1 MRKILLGTTAVV
13 GAAVLAP
20 GVAAAQEAPTVRI
33 GGFFRAYYGYT
44 QQTGRNSTTPSGL
57 ANNTNGQTNNLSQS
71 VVGVAPGAGL
81 TPSGTTGAN
90 AAGNQ
95 NLIPVTESNVG
106 GSNNIAT
113 QGLSTTGAGELGRL
127 SKNDFST
134 DAEVH
139 VFVNGKTA
147 NGLSYGAVI
156 EIAFNQ
162 QEGRNIVQ
170 QRASTG
176 KTTASIDEYY
186 AFVASP
192 IWGQIRFG
200 DEDGPVGGLMNSG
213 VITNFGTG
221 GVYGDRES
229 FVTRQ
234 AGVRTTTSPGSLG
247 DNTKIIY
254 LSPQFFGFDF
264 GASFAFNYGVG
275 EDTGCPSNQS
285 SGWCDS
291 SYAFTGASN
300 FGIAAAGPEMSV
312 RRNEYQAALRW
323 RGSLA
328 GVGLAVT
335 GGYVGSGAAKE
346 LSPLGVQR
354 SVFQPLGV
362 WQFGAQATAYGLTVG
377 AQYEHGYSNYFWG
390 NSMKGDRPMDQFFA
404 GASYTMGPW
413 TFGANYVMQTVEGAS
428 RTAYGYR
435 NNVLVTAPNPA
446 GAALM
451 RRLGYGIGGNYRL
464 APGLDLVAEYSSY
477 TVAERGRDLDPSSA
491 GVQDR
496 GTAKVFILG
505 TRLAF

>member
-13 GAAVLAP
+13 GAALLAP
-20 GVAAAQEAPTVRI
+20 SIAAAQEAPTVRI
-33 GGFFRAYYGYT
+33 GGFFRAYYGNT
-44 QQTGRNSTTPSGL
+44 QQSARNSTSPSGL
-57 ANNTNGQTNNLSQS
+57 ATNTAGATGNLAQQ
-71 VVGVAPGAGL
+71 G
-81 TPSGTTGAN
+81 SGTTVIGTN
-90 AAGNQ
+90 S
-95 NLIPVTESNVG
+95 TES
-106 GSNNIAT
+106 
-113 QGLSTTGAGELGRL
+113 AGHTARL
-127 SKNDFST
+127 DKNDFST

-186 AFVASP
+186 AFIASP
-192 IWGQIRFG
+192 TFGQIRFG

-234 AGVRTTTSPGSLG
+234 GNDRTTTSPGGLG

-275 EDTGCPSNQS
+275 EDTGCSSNQS

-300 FGIAAAGPEMSV
+300 FGVAAAGPEMSV
-312 RRNEYQAALRW
+312 RRNEYQGALRW

-328 GVGLAVT
+328 GVGLSVT

-346 LSPLGVQR
+346 LSPITNTQR

-362 WQFGAQATAYGLTVG
+362 WQVGAQATAYGLTVG
-377 AQYEHGYSNYFWG
+377 AQYEHGTSNFFWG
-390 NSMKGDRPMDQFFA
+390 NPMKGDRPMDQFFA
-404 GASYTMGPW
+404 GASYTVGPF
-413 TFGANYVMQTVEGAS
+413 TIGGNYVMQTVEGAS
-428 RTAYGYR
+428 RTSYGYTGG
-435 NNVLVTAPNPA
+435 VLTATPNPA
-446 GAALM
+446 GAGLM

-464 APGLDLVAEYSSY
+464 APGLDIVAEYSSY
-477 TVAERGRDLDPSSA
+477 TVAERGRDLDPSNP

-496 GTAKVFILG
+496 STAKVFILG

>member
-13 GAAVLAP
+13 GAALLAP
-20 GVAAAQEAPTVRI
+20 AVAVAQEAPTVRI
-33 GGFFRAYYGYT
+33 GGFFRAYYGNT
-44 QQTGRNSTTPSGL
+44 QQSGRNSTQPSTL
-57 ANNTNGQTNNLSQS
+57 ATNVSGATSNLQQQ
-71 VVGVAPGAGL
+71 A
-81 TPSGTTGAN
+81 TGSAES
-90 AAGNQ
+90 AGN
-95 NLIPVTESNVG
+95 
-106 GSNNIAT
+106 IA
-113 QGLSTTGAGELGRL
+113 RL

-186 AFVASP
+186 AFIASP
-192 IWGQIRFG
+192 TFGQIRFG

-213 VITNFGTG
+213 VVTNFGTG
-221 GVYGDRES
+221 GIYGDRES
-229 FVTRQ
+229 FVSRQ
-234 AGVRTTTSPGSLG
+234 ANVRTTTAPGSLG

-264 GASFAFNYGVG
+264 GASFAFNYNEG
-275 EDTGCPSNQS
+275 EDTGCSSNQS

-291 SYAFTGASN
+291 AYAFTGASN
-300 FGIAAAGPEMSV
+300 FGIAAAGPNMSV

-335 GGYVGSGAAKE
+335 GGYVGAGAARE
-346 LSPLGVQR
+346 LTVQGTQAR
-354 SVFQPLGV
+354 LYNNLNVFQV
-362 WQFGAQATAYGLTVG
+362 GAQATAYGLTVG
-377 AQYEHGYSNYFWG
+377 AQYEHGDSNFFWG
-390 NSMKGDRPMDQFFA
+390 NTLRGDRPMDQFFT
-404 GASYTMGPW
+404 GASYTVGPF
-413 TFGANYVMQTVEGAS
+413 TIGGNYVIQTVEGGS
-428 RTAYGYR
+428 RSSFSAAAANGGSSTG
-435 NNVLVTAPNPA
+435 LVANP
-446 GAALM
+446 GTPGTGNGTNAALM
-451 RRLGYGIGGNYRL
+451 RRIGWGVGGNYRL

-477 TVAERGRDLDPSSA
+477 TVAERGRDLDPSNP
-491 GVQDR
+491 GIQDR
-496 GTAKVFILG
+496 NVAKVFILG

>member
-13 GAAVLAP
+13 GAALLAP
-20 GVAAAQEAPTVRI
+20 AVAEAQEAPTVRI
-33 GGFFRAYYGYT
+33 GGFFRAYYGNT
-44 QQTGRNSTTPSGL
+44 QQSGRNSTTPSGL
-57 ANNTNGQTNNLSQS
+57 ATNTSGATANLAQS
-71 VVGVAPGAGL
+71 PFSIA
-81 TPSGTTGAN
+81 GTTN
-90 AAGNQ
+90 PTN
-95 NLIPVTESNVG
+95 PSVPTTESNVG
-106 GSNNIAT
+106 
-113 QGLSTTGAGELGRL
+113 TGTGQVARL

-147 NGLSYGAVI
+147 NGLSYGAVV

-176 KTTASIDEYY
+176 KTTASIDEMY
-186 AFVASP
+186 AFIASP
-192 IWGQIRFG
+192 MWGQIRFG

-221 GVYGDRES
+221 GIYGDRES

-234 AGVRTTTSPGSLG
+234 ANVRTTTSPGSLG

-264 GASFAFNYGVG
+264 GASFAFNYNEG

-285 SGWCDS
+285 SGWCDT
-291 SYAFTGASN
+291 SYAFTGAAN
-300 FGIAAAGPEMSV
+300 FGIAAAGPNQSV
-312 RRNEYQAALRW
+312 RRNEYQGAVRW

-328 GVGLAVT
+328 GVGLSVT

-346 LSPLGVQR
+346 LSPLNVQR

-362 WQFGAQATAYGLTVG
+362 WQVGAQASAYGFTVG
-377 AQYEHGYSNYFWG
+377 AQYEHGASNFFWG
-390 NSMKGDRPMDQFFA
+390 NLQKGDRPMDQFFA
-404 GASYTMGPW
+404 GASYTVGPF
-413 TFGANYVMQTVEGAS
+413 TVGGNYLIQTVEGAS
-428 RTAYGYR
+428 RTTFGYNAAGALTAT
-435 NNVLVTAPNPA
+435 NNAA
-446 GAALM
+446 GAAMM
-451 RRLGYGIGGNYRL
+451 RRLGYGIGANYRL
-464 APGLDLVAEYSSY
+464 APGLDIVAEYSSY
-477 TVAERGRDLDPSSA
+477 TVAERGRDLDPSNP

-496 GTAKVFILG
+496 NTAKVFILG